1 VKTPNKRQ
9 KGRQTGQAGG
19 SGPLSEP
26 AQIARVA
33 ALVAQRH
40 HAGQS
45 LRDLAKEIGVSKSAV
60 DSLVK
65 AHDGERRMPQPHVT
79 SARLRTWYLAQR
91 LASDGGLQEPVDMAL
106 VADRMLGDVPA
117 ADRPAATS
125 QLLATVGGIYDR
137 FATARPTWLRT
148 LAQAAGPA
156 ELTSSPPSGSD

>member
-1 VKTPNKRQ
+1 MSTPNKRQ
-9 KGRQTGQAGG
+9 KGRQAAPAGASNPLGG
-19 SGPLSEP
+19 SALV
-26 AQIARVA
+26 ARVA

-91 LASDGGLQEPVDMAL
+91 LVSDGELQEPVDMAL
-106 VADRMLGDVPA
+106 VADRMLGDIPA
-117 ADRPAATS
+117 VDRPAATS
-125 QLLATVGGIYDR
+125 QLLATVGEIYDR

-148 LAQAAGPA
+148 LVEAAGPA
-156 ELTSSPPSGSD
+156 EPPSPPSTGPG